1 MIDRQN
7 RLIHLSIVILSLLIF
22 GLLSGC
28 ADHSARTQELLAED
42 YHSLSN
48 DNLTLYYYK
57 LEDQIKAVERQRSGS
72 SISLGLGMGSYGSG
86 SGGSGGVDVTTRG
99 SKQDVATNLR
109 DRRNE
114 VKLEMQHRNLK
125 P

>member
-1 MIDRQN
+1 MIN
-7 RLIHLSIVILSLLIF
+7 RPNRPIHLSIILLSLLIF
-22 GLLSGC
+22 GFLTGC
-28 ADHSARTQELLAED
+28 ADHNARTQELLTED

-48 DNLTLYYYK
+48 DDLILYYYQLK
-57 LEDQIKAVERQRSGS
+57 DQIKAVERQRSGS
-72 SISLGLGMGSYGSG
+72 SISLGLGMSSYGSS
-86 SGGSGGVDVTTRG
+86 SGRSGGVGVTTSG